1 MFEDFLKDIAA
12 AYKEQKALYDEH
24 YKRGDFFNVF
34 NILGLR
40 SNETRTHSA
49 FLAELLN
56 PHGSHGMGDSY
67 LKSFISCMHLE
78 DLQLDL
84 QHAYVEVERSI
95 GEIDEN
101 YDNGGRIDII
111 VVSDDKA
118 IIIENKIYAQD
129 QYKQLV
135 RYNNYAKGTFSA
147 YRLLYLTLDKD
158 AASDASTQADD
169 EQLLPN
175 IDYYPITYRSD
186 IIPWLDVCVSNSPEN
201 SPVEVIINQYKN
213 LLKELTN
220 TMEENKIVLNVLANE
235 KNWAYMLEI
244 LKNGDSWKNEI
255 WNAFVQ
261 LLKERVEAKGWI
273 LDNNGLGDMS
283 VYTHSE
289 AEYFIS
295 ITKAGGG
302 AYIGITCETE
312 KSPQK
317 CLPCLNCASEPFW
330 PFGWKWLERDYRY
343 FLPQSDLNSF
353 EYLFPDYRQI
363 FIDYLMGEIS
373 TIMSEAKEA
382 GIDL

>member
-1 MFEDFLKDIAA
+1 MLEDFFRDIAV

-135 RYNNYAKGTFSA
+135 RYNNYAKDTFSD

-158 AASDASTQADD
+158 AASDASTQTDE

-175 IDYYPITYRSD
+175 IDYYDSRLCNWPNR
-186 IIPWLDVCVSNSPEN
+186 
-201 SPVEVIINQYKN
+201 
-213 LLKELTN
+213 LLHCH
-220 TMEENKIVLNVLANE
+220 
-235 KNWAYMLEI
+235 
-244 LKNGDSWKNEI
+244 
-255 WNAFVQ
+255 
-261 LLKERVEAKGWI
+261 KG
-273 LDNNGLGDMS
+273 L
-283 VYTHSE
+283 
-289 AEYFIS
+289 
-295 ITKAGGG
+295 
-302 AYIGITCETE
+302 
-312 KSPQK
+312 
-317 CLPCLNCASEPFW
+317 
-330 PFGWKWLERDYRY
+330 
-343 FLPQSDLNSF
+343 
-353 EYLFPDYRQI
+353 
-363 FIDYLMGEIS
+363 
-373 TIMSEAKEA
+373 
-382 GIDL
+382 

>member
-56 PHGSHGMGDSY
+56 PNGSHGMGDAY
-67 LKSFISCMHLE
+67 LKSFISCMNLE
-78 DLQLDL
+78 SLQLNL

-111 VVSDDKA
+111 IVSDDKA

-135 RYNNYAKGTFSA
+135 RYNNYAKDTFSD

-158 AASDASTQADD
+158 AASDASTQTDD

-175 IDYYPITYRSD
+175 IDYYPITYRND
-186 IIPWLDVCVSNSPEN
+186 IIPWLDVCVSGTPKD

-220 TMEENKIVLNVLANE
+220 TMEENKIVLNVLAKE
-235 KNWAYMLEI
+235 ENWACTLEV
-244 LKNGDSWKNEI
+244 LKNADSWKEEVWKSFYDEFIKKAEHFN
-255 WNAFVQ
+255 
-261 LLKERVEAKGWI
+261 WI
-273 LDNNGLGDMS
+273 IESYDLFDICVKKHKD
-283 VYTHSE
+283 
-289 AEYFIS
+289 AEYIVHVTYES
-295 ITKAGGG
+295 SG
-302 AYIGITCETE
+302 AYVGINGYKE
-312 KSPQK
+312 SVPQQS
-317 CLPCLNCASEPFW
+317 LPGLDKPNNWW
-330 PFGWKWLERDYRY
+330 PFGWKWLEKGYREVRPIY
-343 FLPQSDLNSF
+343 DLDSMESF
-353 EYLFPDYRQI
+353 FIERRQYLI
-363 FIDYLMGEIS
+363 NYLITEIS
-373 TIMSEAKEA
+373 TILNEADKV
-382 GIDL
+382 GINI